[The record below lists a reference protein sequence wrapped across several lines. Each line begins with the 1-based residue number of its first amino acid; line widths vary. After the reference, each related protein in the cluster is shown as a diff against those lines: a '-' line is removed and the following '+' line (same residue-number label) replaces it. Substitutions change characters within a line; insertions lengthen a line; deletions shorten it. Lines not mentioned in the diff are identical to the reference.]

1 MKNKNFLYLNRVLAF
16 IAFLCAFGRLCY
28 ELGSDKDINSF
39 VMMLV
44 FAIYY
49 LLFLIISHRL
59 VGAVIY
65 TKKTYIIAAIIS
77 IGFIVLMWV
86 LYLITLL
93 CSNKPVIVI
102 VSVID
107 IIYSCT
113 ITLISLAIGFIYLL
127 LAFKFKDD

>member
-86 LYLITLL
+86 LYLITFL
-93 CSNKPVIVI
+93 CSNKPVIV
-102 VSVID
+102 SLID

-127 LAFKFKDD
+127 SAFKFKDD

>member
-59 VGAVIY
+59 VGAVVY
-65 TKKTYIIAAIIS
+65 TKKTYIITASIS
-77 IGFIVLMWV
+77 IGFIVLTWV
-86 LYLITLL
+86 LYLITFL
-93 CSNKPVIVI
+93 CGNKPVIV
-102 VSVID
+102 SLID

-113 ITLISLAIGFIYLL
+113 ITLISLAIGFVYLL

>member
-1 MKNKNFLYLNRVLAF
+1 MKNKIFLYLNRLLAF

-65 TKKTYIIAAIIS
+65 TKKTYIIAASIS

-86 LYLITLL
+86 LYLITFL
-93 CSNKPVIVI
+93 CSNKPEI
-102 VSVID
+102 VSLID

-113 ITLISLAIGFIYLL
+113 FTLISLAIGFIYLL

>member
-1 MKNKNFLYLNRVLAF
+1 MKNKIFLYLNRVLAF

-28 ELGSDKDINSF
+28 ELGSNKDINSF
-39 VMMLV
+39 AMMLV

-59 VGAVIY
+59 VGAVVY

-77 IGFIVLMWV
+77 IGFIVLIWG

-93 CSNKPVIVI
+93 CNNKPVIV
-102 VSVID
+102 SLID

-113 ITLISLAIGFIYLL
+113 ITLISLAIGFVYLL

>member
-1 MKNKNFLYLNRVLAF
+1 MKNKSFLYLNRLLAF

-65 TKKTYIIAAIIS
+65 TKKIYIIAASIS

-86 LYLITLL
+86 LYLITFL
-93 CSNKPVIVI
+93 CSNKPVIV
-102 VSVID
+102 SLID

-113 ITLISLAIGFIYLL
+113 ITLISLAIGFVYLL

>member
-1 MKNKNFLYLNRVLAF
+1 MKNKSFLYLNRLLAF

-28 ELGSDKDINSF
+28 ELGRDKDINSF

-86 LYLITLL
+86 LYLITFL
-93 CSNKPVIVI
+93 CSNKPVIV
-102 VSVID
+102 SLID

>member
-1 MKNKNFLYLNRVLAF
+1 MKNKSFLYLNRLLAF

-28 ELGSDKDINSF
+28 ELGSDKDVNSF

-59 VGAVIY
+59 VSAVIY
-65 TKKTYIIAAIIS
+65 TKKTYIITASIS

-86 LYLITLL
+86 LYLITFL
-93 CSNKPVIVI
+93 CSNKPVIV
-102 VSVID
+102 SLID

-127 LAFKFKDD
+127 LAFRFKDD

>member
-1 MKNKNFLYLNRVLAF
+1 MKNKSFLYLNRLLAF

-28 ELGSDKDINSF
+28 ELGSNKDINSF
-39 VMMLV
+39 AMMLV

-49 LLFLIISHRL
+49 LVFLIISHRL

-86 LYLITLL
+86 LYLITFL
-93 CSNKPVIVI
+93 CSNKPVIV
-102 VSVID
+102 SLID

-113 ITLISLAIGFIYLL
+113 ITLISLAIGFVYLL